1 MITYNDIMDNV
12 YNINA
17 LDEVRDDVRNQSDKL
32 KQFRWDNPDMDIAQ
46 RHSIDIAIQVY
57 DAVLERI
64 EAQYEL
70 VTKKQS
76 TLIQA
81 QLN

>member
-32 KQFRWDNPDMDIAQ
+32 KQYRWDNPDMIVAQ

-76 TLIQA
+76 SLTQA
-81 QLN
+81 HLN

>member
-1 MITYNDIMDNV
+1 MT
-12 YNINA
+12 
-17 LDEVRDDVRNQSDKL
+17 ETRL
-32 KQFRWDNPDMDIAQ
+32 KEYRWDNPDMNVAQ

-76 TLIQA
+76 SLTQA
-81 QLN
+81 HLN